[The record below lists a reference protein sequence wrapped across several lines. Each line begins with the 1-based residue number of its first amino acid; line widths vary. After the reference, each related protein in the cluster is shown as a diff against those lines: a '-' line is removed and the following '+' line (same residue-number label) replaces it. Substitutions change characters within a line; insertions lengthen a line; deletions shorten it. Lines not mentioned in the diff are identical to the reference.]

1 MNKITEQSEVQS
13 SPRISLAD
21 LGGEAVILDVE
32 SGQYYG
38 LNAVGHFVLSQIETP
53 VLVSEV
59 LTQVAARYGIEE
71 SAAQADVLA
80 FLDEMNEAGLILVE
94 K

>member
-1 MNKITEQSEVQS
+1 MGKITEQAKVRS

-38 LNAVGHFVLSQIETP
+38 LNAVGQFVLSQIENP
-53 VLVSEV
+53 ILVSEV
-59 LTQVAARYGIEE
+59 ILRVANKYGIDE
-71 SAAQADVLA
+71 AKARADVMPFLA
-80 FLDEMNEAGLILVE
+80 DLNEADLIRFN
-94 K
+94 